1 MAQDHAA
8 PRVLFA
14 LPAVTGT
21 GNGPVPPVTGPVT
34 VPVTLADGVTGNA
47 GEHADGAVTEP
58 MEALSSAVPLTAP
71 ERARLAVTHWGGTA
85 ATGAGQMWLHP
96 GRLVHGLY
104 TGKPGSLAEHRA
116 YVKSR
121 EWVPPELDGKAA
133 AFIAATG
140 IAYHLLIARPLK
152 AGALIVS
159 ASADRPL
166 RLAGLVAFLT
176 VAFFLLANYL

>member
-8 PRVLFA
+8 PRMLFA
-14 LPAVTGT
+14 LPTVTGP
-21 GNGPVPPVTGPVT
+21 GNSNGPVPPVT
-34 VPVTLADGVTGNA
+34 VPVTLAGSVTGNA
-47 GEHADGAVTEP
+47 GEHAAGAVTEP
-58 MEALSSAVPLTAP
+58 METLGSAVPMTAP

-104 TGKPGSLAEHRA
+104 NGKPGSLAEHRA

-133 AFIAATG
+133 AFIAVTG

-152 AGALIVS
+152 AGALTVS

-166 RLAGLVAFLT
+166 RLAGLIAFLA